1 MGERLTPSTWS
12 GTVGFPNT
20 GTYCDRNYY
29 LGGSPLKKTLA
40 AALTLGVSVAIPLSA
55 APADA
60 SHQDRDRTY
69 SSCKS
74 LNRDFTHGVGA
85 RGAVD
90 KTSGMRVRNFT
101 RNTRVYRLN
110 NGPRTEGA
118 PVGKGQYDLD
128 RDNDGIAC
136 EKA

>member
-1 MGERLTPSTWS
+1 M
-12 GTVGFPNT
+12 
-20 GTYCDRNYY
+20 
-29 LGGSPLKKTLA
+29 LGVLSPQLLPKGISLQETLA
-40 AALTLGVSVAIPLSA
+40 AVLALGVSVAIPLSA

-60 SHQDRDRTY
+60 SHQGRDRTY
-69 SSCKS
+69 SSCDS
-74 LNRDFTHGVGA
+74 LNKDFRHGVGR

-101 RNTRVYRLN
+101 RNTRVYLLN
-110 NGPRTEGA
+110 NGPRTSGA
-118 PVGKGQYDLD
+118 AVGKGQYDLD